1 MLAVPD
7 KLALVLGEDVILNE
21 LLADFEELFV
31 ADSETEEL
39 AETDEL
45 TEGVTVTEL
54 LILTDRK
61 GEIVGVKLEEYEI
74 LAEALELLHGF
85 T

>member
-7 KLALVLGEDVILNE
+7 KLALVFGEDVILNE